1 MYWKKATAKGMVAS
15 IVGGFASYV
24 VFYFLSSVIPTTK
37 AWWAASL
44 GGVHA
49 FLPAW
54 IISLV
59 LLVAVSKATQNQR
72 IKLGYFQVFFCADY
86 DEKYAKVDTL
96 KD

>member
-1 MYWKKATAKGMVAS
+1 MG
-15 IVGGFASYV
+15 
-24 VFYFLSSVIPTTK
+24 
-37 AWWAASL
+37 ASL

-49 FLPAW
+49 LLPAW

-59 LLVAVSKATQNQR
+59 LLVAVSKATKNER